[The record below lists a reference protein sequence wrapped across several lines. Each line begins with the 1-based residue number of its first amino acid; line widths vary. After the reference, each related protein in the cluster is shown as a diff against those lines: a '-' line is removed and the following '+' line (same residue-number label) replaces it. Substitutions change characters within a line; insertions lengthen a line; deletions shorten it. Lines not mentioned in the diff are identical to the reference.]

1 MQRLFNNWAT
11 TLQDPLLATAPELP
25 VPPPMAQ
32 RLQLAAGEFCD
43 LTLDPA
49 GPAPEIVRVTAS
61 SGGVLTLG
69 GRGLEGSATPAS
81 WPAGTRVVLAATA
94 RYLEALQQ
102 PTGGQVAD
110 RFITAPV
117 GVSTAVTADLGLV
130 VLSSSSEEETEL
142 VFQAPAVGRMR
153 RLDLQFFPG
162 SSAVFRLSLTGG
174 EVGIVSLGSGL
185 TEITGGSVRISGLA
199 GPVFASVF
207 LYNDSTYGPAM
218 DVIKYYAEE
227 SATPPAVPS

>member
-69 GRGLEGSATPAS
+69 GRGLEGSATPTS

-102 PTGGQVAD
+102 PTGGGGPGRAVLVPGGPSSIPADTVLIEASSMGADAQVTLPAPPEGRAYLMELRLYFWSHTALTIIPPAGGQIGSAD
-110 RFITAPV
+110 I
-117 GVSTAVTADLGLV
+117 SDC
-130 VLSSSSEEETEL
+130 S
-142 VFQAPAVGRMR
+142 
-153 RLDLQFFPG
+153 LDLQPG
-162 SSAVFRLSLTGG
+162 RVVIAAQTRPKWARVVITNHPGEGVYVDIAEYYTGTNPSA
-174 EVGIVSLGSGL
+174 
-185 TEITGGSVRISGLA
+185 
-199 GPVFASVF
+199 
-207 LYNDSTYGPAM
+207 
-218 DVIKYYAEE
+218 
-227 SATPPAVPS
+227 PS

>member
-69 GRGLEGSATPAS
+69 GRGLEGSATPTS

-102 PTGGQVAD
+102 PTGGGGPGRAVLVPGGPSSIPADTVLIEASSMGADAQVTLPAPPEGRAYLMD
-110 RFITAPV
+110 LRLYFWSHTALTIIPPA
-117 GVSTAVTADLGLV
+117 GGQIGTADI
-130 VLSSSSEEETEL
+130 SDCS
-142 VFQAPAVGRMR
+142 
-153 RLDLQFFPG
+153 LDLQPG
-162 SSAVFRLSLTGG
+162 RVVIAAQTRPKWARVVITNHPGEGVYVDIAEYYTGTNPSA
-174 EVGIVSLGSGL
+174 
-185 TEITGGSVRISGLA
+185 
-199 GPVFASVF
+199 
-207 LYNDSTYGPAM
+207 
-218 DVIKYYAEE
+218 
-227 SATPPAVPS
+227 PS

>member
-1 MQRLFNNWAT
+1 TGAT
-11 TLQDPLLATAPELP
+11 
-25 VPPPMAQ
+25 
-32 RLQLAAGEFCD
+32 
-43 LTLDPA
+43 
-49 GPAPEIVRVTAS
+49 
-61 SGGVLTLG
+61 GGSLTLG
-69 GRGLEGSATPAS
+69 ARALEGSTTPAS
-81 WPAGTRVVLAATA
+81 WPAGTRVVASVTAGCLA
-94 RYLEALQQ
+94 ALQQ
-102 PTGGQVAD
+102 SAGGQAAD
-110 RFITAPV
+110 RFVTAPV

-174 EVGIVSLGSGL
+174 VVGIVSLGSGL
-185 TEITGGSVRISGLA
+185 NEITGGSVRISGLA

-227 SATPPAVPS
+227 SPTPPSVPS